1 MQNGSDIYLTIDVN
15 IQKIVEQYLKEGVD
29 GCGARAGSAILMNPK
44 TGDILAMATYPDYN
58 LNEPFTINNEEDKE
72 KWDTYQNSERKDKL
86 EYMWQDR
93 NFGKT
98 YEPGSTFKLIVSAA
112 ALEEQMITTDKMG
125 DFKCEGALK
134 VAEDEKPIACAGH
147 EVHGA
152 QSLRTALKNSCNGY
166 FMDLGKKIG
175 ATKLYKYFDA
185 FGLFERTGVSIQ
197 RRK

>member
-1 MQNGSDIYLTIDVN
+1 M
-15 IQKIVEQYLKEGVD
+15 KEGVD
-29 GCGARAGSAILMNPK
+29 GCNARAGSAILMNPK

-72 KWDTYQNSERKDKL
+72 KWDTYQKSEKTEKL

-112 ALEEQMITTDKMG
+112 ALEEQMITTDQIG
-125 DFKCEGALK
+125 SFKCEGALK

-147 EVHGA
+147 EAHGQ
-152 QSLRTALKNSCNGY
+152 QSLRTALRNSCNGY

-175 ATKLYKYFDA
+175 ATKLYKYFEA
-185 FGLFERTGVSIQ
+185 FGFFERTGVAIQ